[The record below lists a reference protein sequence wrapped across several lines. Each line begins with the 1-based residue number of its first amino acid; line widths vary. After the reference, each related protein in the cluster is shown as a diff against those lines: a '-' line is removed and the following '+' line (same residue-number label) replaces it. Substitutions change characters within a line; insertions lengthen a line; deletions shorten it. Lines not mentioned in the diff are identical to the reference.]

1 MALYFSEAVAAYLA
15 GKSITL
21 AFLARLD
28 FPGAEG
34 RYWMGHGNIE
44 LGGEIWQGLGE
55 FVSLSGLTRAL
66 NDVAVP
72 LTLTLSGVDD
82 AVVALAHRDAADLQ
96 ARAAVIYL
104 QPFTDAA
111 MPLGA
116 PVAIW
121 TGSMDR
127 LEFSGDVGSQS
138 LSLVCEGLFTTRARA
153 AFALMSDINQQR
165 LHPGDTFFEHVAGV
179 IEKRIAWP

>member
-1 MALYFSEAVAAYLA
+1 MALFFTETVAAYLA

-21 AFLARLD
+21 AFLSRLD
-28 FPGAEG
+28 FPDAEA
-34 RYWMGHGNIE
+34 RYWMGHGDIE
-44 LGGEIWQGLGE
+44 LAGEIWQGLGQ
-55 FVSLSGLTRAL
+55 FVAISGLTRAL

-72 LTLTLSGVDD
+72 LTFTLSGVDD
-82 AVVALAHRDAADLQ
+82 AVVALASRDAADLQ
-96 ARAAVIYL
+96 ARAAVVYL
-104 QPFTDAA
+104 QPFTDAGT
-111 MPLGA
+111 PLDA

-127 LEFSGDVGSQS
+127 IEFSGDLANQS

-165 LHPGDTFFEHVAGV
+165 LHPGDRFFEHVAGV
-179 IEKRIAWP
+179 IEKRVQWP